1 MNFNKKHII
10 YFIGIGGIGM
20 SALAHYFIH
29 QGKKIAGYDRT
40 TSEIT
45 QKLSQ
50 LGADIHYDEEINS
63 IPNIVLNASQEEV
76 LIIYTPAISQK
87 SVLLQFFFQKGFDV
101 LKRAEILGN
110 ICNQYP
116 TIAIAGTHGK
126 TTITSLVA
134 HIINLSDKKCLA
146 FLGGI
151 AKNYDSNFIYSENPA
166 FAVAEADEYDRSFL
180 QLNPMAAIITSVDP
194 DHLDIYKTYDAV
206 KIAFN
211 DFANKISS
219 NGKLLLKKETAFVP
233 SNPNI
238 EIEFYSTQ
246 IKAACFMTNVSLANG
261 YFTLDIHTPWGN
273 LINVKPGITGDYNI
287 ENVLAASSLCL
298 WLGIDDKIVKQG
310 VETFTGVRRRFDVQF
325 HNANHIYI
333 DDYAHHP
340 EEIKAFITSVK
351 TVFPNQY
358 ITGIFQPH
366 LYSRTRDLAD
376 EFAKA
381 LSLLDEL
388 WLMNIYPAREL
399 PIDGVTSKIIF
410 DNVLCSQKRIIE
422 DEEIPS
428 LVKTS
433 KSGILLTMGAGNIDK
448 LINPIKESLYE
459 A

>member
-20 SALAHYFIH
+20 SALANYFIR

-40 TSEIT
+40 PSEIT

-50 LGADIHYDEEINS
+50 LGADIHYDEEING
-63 IPNIVLNASQEEV
+63 IPNIVLNASREDV

-87 SVLLQFFFQKGFDV
+87 SSLLQFFFQKGFDV
-101 LKRAEILGN
+101 SKRAEILGN
-110 ICNQYP
+110 ICNPYP

-134 HIINLSDKKCLA
+134 HIINLSEKKCLA

-151 AKNYDSNFIYSENPA
+151 AKNYDSNFIFSGNPA
-166 FAVAEADEYDRSFL
+166 FAVAEADEYDRSFM

-211 DFANKISS
+211 DFANKISF
-219 NGKLLLKKETAFVP
+219 NGKLLLKKETSFIP

-246 IKAACFMTNVSLANG
+246 IKAACFIANVSLENG

-273 LINVKPGITGDYNI
+273 LVNVKPGITGDYNI

-298 WLGIDDKIVKQG
+298 WLGIDNDMVKQG
-310 VETFTGVRRRFDVQF
+310 VETFTGVRRRFDVQL

-366 LYSRTRDLAD
+366 LYSRTRDLAT
-376 EFAKA
+376 EFAQA

-399 PIDGVTSKIIF
+399 PIEGVTSEIIF
-410 DNVLCSQKRIIE
+410 KNVACAQKRIIE

-428 LVKTS
+428 LVKS
-433 KSGILLTMGAGNIDK
+433 AKPGLILTMGAGNIDK
-448 LINPIKESLYE
+448 WINPIKESLYE